1 MQQRATIRL
10 AILLLCCAAPRL
22 LAQAPAVPAAPT
34 AIATTPEGGPQL
46 LDSVVAIVNDDV
58 LLESDVEE
66 EERFGA
72 FQPFTAAT
80 KGNPRQEALA
90 RLIDRTL
97 VEQQMRRQA
106 MVPVVTD
113 EEVEKELTQL
123 RKSLPECAKYACST
137 GDGWGNFCQAHGFTT
152 AQVSARWKQRMVLLK
167 FIEQRFKTGI
177 RISQPEI
184 QQYYDEKFVPRFR
197 EKGLTA
203 PPLSAVSDRMEE
215 ILLQQR
221 VNVLLEDWLKSLHDQ
236 GSVQILDP
244 SLVPKVETVPDGS
257 APASNLP
264 VPASAGGKST
274 DDGGLL
280 Q

>member
-1 MQQRATIRL
+1 
-10 AILLLCCAAPRL
+10 LLLWCCSAPRL
-22 LAQAPAVPAAPT
+22 LAQAPAAPATVA
-34 AIATTPEGGPQL
+34 AAAAPQL

-58 LLESDVEE
+58 LLESDVAE
-66 EERFGA
+66 EERFAA

-113 EEVEKELTQL
+113 EDVQRELTQL
-123 RKSLPECAKYACST
+123 RKSLPDCGKYACTTS
-137 GDGWGNFCQAHGFTT
+137 DGWNNFCQAHGFTED
-152 AQVSARWKQRMVLLK
+152 QVNARWKQRMVLLK

-184 QQYYDEKFVPRFR
+184 QQYYDQKFVPRFR

-236 GSVQILDP
+236 GSVQILDA
-244 SLVPKVETVPDGS
+244 SLIAPVQTVPDGS
-257 APASNLP
+257 PTSNLP
-264 VPASAGGKST
+264 EPSSGGDKSGGVKST
-274 DDGGLL
+274 DDGGPIL
-280 Q
+280 